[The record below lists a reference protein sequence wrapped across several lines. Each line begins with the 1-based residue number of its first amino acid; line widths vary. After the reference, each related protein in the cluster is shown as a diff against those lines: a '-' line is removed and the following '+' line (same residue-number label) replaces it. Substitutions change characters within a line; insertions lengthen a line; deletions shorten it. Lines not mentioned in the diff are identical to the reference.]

1 MTKNAPQLTVTRA
14 APSSAKY
21 AAGNALLPHS
31 PAANVRRVNMAIHR
45 RPGLMM
51 SRGGILHLRIA
62 VLALEGCSS
71 AAAHACRQ
79 RCIGGVSS
87 RPVAQLCPS

>member
-51 SRGGILHLRIA
+51 SRGGILHLGIA
-62 VLALEGCSS
+62 VLAVEGCSS
-71 AAAHACRQ
+71 AAAQTSCGLSASP
-79 RCIGGVSS
+79 I
-87 RPVAQLCPS
+87 VANTGSAE